1 ILCRRKTVGEGQ
13 GSSESKQHR
22 GAKETSGKS
31 RLQDINIADRQLE
44 HPENYS
50 SSHKR
55 PNAARKDGRP
65 VEGQLTRRMLLEVN
79 LVSRMETTTIEQ
91 IHRLK
96 QLQLNNVDRLPAIN
110 KLSREQGFAKPCAF
124 KEYRFEPPYVS
135 KRKERKRKKLPPIPE
150 LMMPK
155 RHNSFDEELEE
166 DLDIFT
172 FPESH
177 GAYRKRPQHSLLQ
190 PIVPALTPRDIPLQ
204 AKIEKL
210 AKQKR
215 RERAKRLIERRYERK
230 HQNLAE
236 MQSPTAYMAFRPR
249 REPEVTSS
257 FHLKEH
263 KQTPFKQMVPK
274 TEEAPSEKPRFHPRL
289 YNRIV
294 DGIYTYTK
302 GLHDSPR
309 QAEHPGPYERL
320 MVTPVTAKEEVKEEA
335 QRQIYLPPIVSD

>member
-1 ILCRRKTVGEGQ
+1 
-13 GSSESKQHR
+13 
-22 GAKETSGKS
+22 
-31 RLQDINIADRQLE
+31 
-44 HPENYS
+44 
-50 SSHKR
+50 
-55 PNAARKDGRP
+55 
-65 VEGQLTRRMLLEVN
+65 MLLEVN

-166 DLDIFT
+166 DLDIVSDIPTLPSLSISPAFITEKVDERSLSVEAATKSPHNHMFNTREFT